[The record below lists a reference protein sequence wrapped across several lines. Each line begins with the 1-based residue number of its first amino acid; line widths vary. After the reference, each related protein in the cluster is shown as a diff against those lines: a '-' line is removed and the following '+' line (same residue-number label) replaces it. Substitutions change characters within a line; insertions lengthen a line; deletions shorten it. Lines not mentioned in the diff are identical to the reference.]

1 MTTPT
6 WFDTSIENALIEHN
20 SPDDEQGYFVYHLDA
35 LKEHLATLQQ
45 QDVIKLWFAVKA
57 NPLSK
62 VIQTLDREG
71 FNFDVAST
79 GELTQVL
86 AQGIDP
92 SRVLNTGPA
101 KSKKQLA
108 AFVKKGVRTFVV
120 ESLNQLKWLNEVV
133 LEQSALSENSN
144 EIVKPRVLLRVQLQW
159 HEGEKNP
166 LGGNSLTPFGLSVE
180 EWQNIHVDNYP
191 ALSLCGLHIFQW
203 GNMLSN
209 EKMFSLWSQMIAP
222 LTNLASSIG
231 MTLEVL
237 DLGGGLGID
246 YLEEGKSLSWSKI
259 IEDLAVIKAKAGV
272 KELWLELGRFAVAE
286 CGYYVTPIVDRKI
299 NYGQEQLV
307 LGAGINHLL
316 RPAITDQPFPVHLL
330 RSNDQDSHSQSN
342 DSLSESKSTQTFDLH
357 GPLCTSMDK
366 LGHFQLPSNI
376 DIGEQLV
383 FGFCGAYGF
392 TESMPFFLCHELAAE
407 YVFHDS
413 KMIEVRPAKPA
424 SSYLA

>member
-1 MTTPT
+1 MMTKSP
-6 WFDTSIENALIEHN
+6 WFDTSIEHALVTHE
-20 SPDDEQGYFVYHLDA
+20 SPEDELGYYVYQLDA
-35 LKEHLATLQQ
+35 LKTHLAVLQQ

-62 VIQTLDREG
+62 IIQTLDSEG

-120 ESLNQLKWLNEVV
+120 ESLNQLNWLNEVM
-133 LEQSALSENSN
+133 LEQAESCINDE
-144 EIVKPRVLLRVQLQW
+144 KPKVLLRVQLQW

-166 LGGNSLTPFGLSVE
+166 LGGNSLTPFGLSVS

-191 ALSLCGLHIFQW
+191 ALDLCGLHIFQW

-209 EKMFSLWSQMIAP
+209 EKIFSLWSQMITP
-222 LTNLASSIG
+222 LTDLANSIG
-231 MTLEVL
+231 MTLDVL

-246 YLEEGKSLSWSKI
+246 YLDEGQRLSWSQV
-259 IEDLAVIKAKAGV
+259 IEDLAVIKEKSGV

-286 CGYYVTPIVDRKI
+286 CGYYVVPVVDRKI

-307 LGAGINHLL
+307 LAAGINHLL
-316 RPAITDQPFPVHLL
+316 RPAITDQPFPVQIL
-330 RSNDQDSHSQSN
+330 REGFSA
-342 DSLSESKSTQTFDLH
+342 EKSTMLAFDIH

-366 LGHFQLPSNI
+366 LGYLQLPK
-376 DIGEQLV
+376 DIVVGEQLV
-383 FGFCGAYGF
+383 FGYCGAYGF

-407 YVFHDS
+407 YVYQNGS
-413 KMIEVRPAKPA
+413 LIQVRAAQPA

>member
-1 MTTPT
+1 MTKPT
-6 WFDTSIENALIEHN
+6 WFDTSIEHALVTHE
-20 SPDDEQGYFVYHLDA
+20 SPEDEQGYYVYQLDA
-35 LKEHLATLQQ
+35 LKTHLAALQQ

-62 VIQTLDREG
+62 VIQTLDSEG
-71 FNFDVAST
+71 FNFDVASS

-108 AFVKKGVRTFVV
+108 AFVKKGVGTFVV
-120 ESLNQLKWLNEVV
+120 ESLNQLNWLNEVV
-133 LEQSALSENSN
+133 QEQAVPLINDE
-144 EIVKPRVLLRVQLQW
+144 KPKVLLRVQLQW

-166 LGGNSLTPFGLSVE
+166 LGGNCLTPFGLSVS
-180 EWQNIHVDNYP
+180 EWQSIHVDSYP
-191 ALSLCGLHIFQW
+191 ALDLCGLHIFQW

-209 EKMFSLWSQMIAP
+209 EKMFSLWSQMITP
-222 LTNLASSIG
+222 LTDLANSIG
-231 MTLEVL
+231 MTLDVL

-246 YLEEGKSLSWSKI
+246 YLGEGQALSWAKV
-259 IEDLAVIKAKAGV
+259 IEDLAVIKEKSGV

-286 CGYYVTPIVDRKI
+286 CGYYVVPVIDRKM

-307 LGAGINHLL
+307 LAAGINHLL
-316 RPAITDQPFPVHLL
+316 RPAITDQPFPVQIL
-330 RSNDQDSHSQSN
+330 REGFSA
-342 DSLSESKSTQTFDLH
+342 EKSTMQAFDIH

-366 LGHFQLPSNI
+366 LGHLPLPE
-376 DIGEQLV
+376 DIAVGEKLV
-383 FGFCGAYGF
+383 FGYCGAYGF

-407 YVFHDS
+407 YVYQNGS
-413 KMIEVRPAKPA
+413 LIQVRVAQPA

>member
-6 WFDTSIENALIEHN
+6 WFDTSIKKTLISHNAPE
-20 SPDDEQGYFVYHLDA
+20 DEQGYFVYQLDA
-35 LKEHLATLQQ
+35 LKAHLATLQQ

-62 VIQTLDREG
+62 VIQTLDSEG

-79 GELTQVL
+79 GELAQVL

-108 AFVKKGVRTFVV
+108 AFIELGVQTFVV
-120 ESLNQLKWLNEVV
+120 ESLNQLKWLNEVM
-133 LEQSALSENSN
+133 LEKSASSSEPSN
-144 EIVKPRVLLRVQLQW
+144 IVKPKVLLRVQLQW
-159 HEGEKNP
+159 SEGEKNP

-180 EWQNIHVDNYP
+180 EWQNVHVDNYP
-191 ALSLCGLHIFQW
+191 ALELCGLHIFQW
-203 GNMLSN
+203 GNMLNN
-209 EKMFSLWSQMIAP
+209 EKMFSLWSQMIKP
-222 LTNLASSIG
+222 LTDLADSIG
-231 MTLEVL
+231 MTLDVL

-246 YLEEGKSLSWSKI
+246 YLAQGQTLSWSQVI
-259 IEDLAVIKAKAGV
+259 DDLAVIKEKSGV

-286 CGYYVTPIVDRKI
+286 CGYYVVPVVDRKI

-307 LGAGINHLL
+307 LAAGINHLL
-316 RPAITDQPFPVHLL
+316 RPAITDQPFPVQIL
-330 RSNDQDSHSQSN
+330 REDFSAD
-342 DSLSESKSTQTFDLH
+342 KSTMQAFDIH

-366 LGHFQLPSNI
+366 LGHLLLPE
-376 DIGEQLV
+376 DIKVGEQLV
-383 FGFCGAYGF
+383 FGYCGAYGF

-407 YVFHDS
+407 YVYQNGS
-413 KMIEVRPAKPA
+413 LIQVRAAKPA

>member
-1 MTTPT
+1 MMPKSP
-6 WFDTSIENALIEHN
+6 WFDTSIEYALVTHE
-20 SPDDEQGYFVYHLDA
+20 SPEDEQGYYVYHLDA
-35 LKEHLATLQQ
+35 LKTHLAALQQ

-62 VIQTLDREG
+62 IIQTLNSEN

-101 KSKKQLA
+101 KSKKQLE

-120 ESLNQLKWLNEVV
+120 ESLNQLNWLNEVM
-133 LEQSALSENSN
+133 LEQAESCMNDE
-144 EIVKPRVLLRVQLQW
+144 KPKVLLRVQLQW
-159 HEGEKNP
+159 HEGEKNL
-166 LGGNSLTPFGLSVE
+166 LGGNSLTPFGLSVS

-191 ALSLCGLHIFQW
+191 TLDLCGLHIFQW

-209 EKMFSLWSQMIAP
+209 EKIFSLWSQMITP
-222 LTNLASSIG
+222 LTDLANSIG
-231 MTLEVL
+231 MTLDVL

-246 YLEEGKSLSWSKI
+246 YLDEGQTLSWSKV
-259 IEDLAVIKAKAGV
+259 IEDLAAIKEKSGV

-286 CGYYVTPIVDRKI
+286 CGYYVVPVVDRKI

-307 LGAGINHLL
+307 LAAGINHLL
-316 RPAITDQPFPVHLL
+316 RPAITDQPFPVQIL
-330 RSNDQDSHSQSN
+330 REGFSA
-342 DSLSESKSTQTFDLH
+342 EKSKMLAFDIH

-366 LGHFQLPSNI
+366 LGHLTLPK
-376 DIGEQLV
+376 DITVGEQLV
-383 FGFCGAYGF
+383 FGYCGAYGF

-407 YVFHDS
+407 YVYQNGRLTQ
-413 KMIEVRPAKPA
+413 VRAAQPA

>member
-1 MTTPT
+1 MMPKSP
-6 WFDTSIENALIEHN
+6 WFDTSIEHALVTHE
-20 SPDDEQGYFVYHLDA
+20 SPEDELGYYVYQLDA
-35 LKEHLATLQQ
+35 LKTHLAALQQ

-62 VIQTLDREG
+62 IIQTLDSEG

-120 ESLNQLKWLNEVV
+120 ESLNQLNWLNEVM
-133 LEQSALSENSN
+133 LEQAESCINDE
-144 EIVKPRVLLRVQLQW
+144 KPKVLLRVQLQW

-166 LGGNSLTPFGLSVE
+166 LGGNSLTPFGLSVS

-191 ALSLCGLHIFQW
+191 ALDLCGLHIFQW

-209 EKMFSLWSQMIAP
+209 EKIFSLWSQMITP
-222 LTNLASSIG
+222 LTDLANSIG
-231 MTLEVL
+231 MTLDVL

-246 YLEEGKSLSWSKI
+246 YLDEGQRLSWSQV
-259 IEDLAVIKAKAGV
+259 IEDLAVIKEKSGV

-286 CGYYVTPIVDRKI
+286 CGYYVVPVVDRKI

-307 LGAGINHLL
+307 LAAGINHLL
-316 RPAITDQPFPVHLL
+316 RPAITDQPFPVQIL
-330 RSNDQDSHSQSN
+330 REGFSA
-342 DSLSESKSTQTFDLH
+342 EKSTMLAFDIH

-366 LGHFQLPSNI
+366 LGYLQLPK
-376 DIGEQLV
+376 DIAVGEQLV
-383 FGFCGAYGF
+383 FGYCGAYGF

-407 YVFHDS
+407 YVYQNGS
-413 KMIEVRPAKPA
+413 LIQVRAAQPA